1 MEKLKFV
8 IYFATTYLFCFHIV
22 CNGQEKS
29 LDKVNDFVPESAIRS
44 ETRTYKGDLNRDK
57 FEDIILRFK
66 MSNEP
71 EYREHFHLLIG
82 QKKGKYKLVAKNDS
96 LELDD
101 VDGTVFDKIVIKNG
115 CFSLEYIG
123 YGNTSGS
130 YEIITFKYSDKNKNW
145 FLLRQ
150 GSKFFHRYFTEDDP
164 TENITTQKDFG
175 KILFEDYGFW

>member
-1 MEKLKFV
+1 MQKLKFTV
-8 IYFATTYLFCFHIV
+8 YFATASLFCYHV
-22 CNGQEKS
+22 NCNGQEKS
-29 LDKVNDFVPESAIRS
+29 LDKVNYFVPESAIRS
-44 ETRTYKGDLNRDK
+44 EIRTYNGDLNRDN

-71 EYREHFHLLIG
+71 EYREHFYLFIG
-82 QKKGKYKLVAKNDS
+82 QKNGNYKLAAKNDS

-123 YGNTSGS
+123 YGHTSGS

-145 FLLRQ
+145 LLHRQ
-150 GSKFFHRYFTEDDP
+150 DSKFFHRYFTEGNP
-164 TENITTQKDFG
+164 NENKTTQKDFG